1 MSARDDHI
9 GAVFSALSD
18 ATRRSVLGQVSRA
31 ESITATE
38 LAETLPVSR
47 QAVVKHLQ
55 VLGRAGLVTSARD
68 GREVR
73 YSFAAAPLAAQPRD
87 AVQPD
92 VIVTN
97 GEAVLK
103 RTPDR
108 AFVTVTVETRAKVPR
123 AAQRANASI
132 SASSCAASDRS

>member
-1 MSARDDHI
+1 MSGRARAPRRPHRR
-9 GAVFSALSD
+9 GVLRAVGRDPSFGVRSG
-18 ATRRSVLGQVSRA
+18 RRDA

-73 YSFAAAPLAAQPRD
+73 YSFAAAPLAD
-87 AVQPD
+87 AAEWIAEEGSNWD
-92 VIVTN
+92 
-97 GEAVLK
+97 
-103 RTPDR
+103 DR
-108 AFVTVTVETRAKVPR
+108 L
-123 AAQRANASI
+123 
-132 SASSCAASDRS
+132 DRLRRSFER

>member
-1 MSARDDHI
+1 MTTRDDHI

-31 ESITATE
+31 ESVTATE

-55 VLGRAGLVTSARD
+55 VLGRAGLVTSERD

-73 YSFAAAPLAAQPRD
+73 YSFAASPLAD
-87 AVQPD
+87 
-92 VIVTN
+92 
-97 GEAVLK
+97 
-103 RTPDR
+103 
-108 AFVTVTVETRAKVPR
+108 
-123 AAQRANASI
+123 AAQWIAEEGSNWD
-132 SASSCAASDRS
+132 DRLERLRRSFDRG

>member
-1 MSARDDHI
+1 MSTRDDHI

-18 ATRRSVLGQVSRA
+18 ATRRSVLGQLSRA
-31 ESITATE
+31 ESVTATE

-73 YSFAAAPLAAQPRD
+73 YSFAAAPLAD
-87 AVQPD
+87 
-92 VIVTN
+92 
-97 GEAVLK
+97 
-103 RTPDR
+103 
-108 AFVTVTVETRAKVPR
+108 
-123 AAQRANASI
+123 AAQWIAEEGANWD
-132 SASSCAASDRS
+132 DRLERLRRSFDRG